1 MAENLDKAG
10 KAIQNLLQYDQEKSK
25 FVLNMFSLE

>member
-25 FVLNMFSLE
+25 LVQIMFCLQ